1 MDGKVRACFA
11 KSMLD
16 ARCSMLDTWSSATG
30 QHPRRVA
37 ANTKRRFLI
46 DAIDL
51 LNEFSNTDP

>member
-11 KSMLD
+11 K
-16 ARCSMLDTWSSATG
+16 SMLDTWSSATG
-30 QHPRRVA
+30 QHPRRIA